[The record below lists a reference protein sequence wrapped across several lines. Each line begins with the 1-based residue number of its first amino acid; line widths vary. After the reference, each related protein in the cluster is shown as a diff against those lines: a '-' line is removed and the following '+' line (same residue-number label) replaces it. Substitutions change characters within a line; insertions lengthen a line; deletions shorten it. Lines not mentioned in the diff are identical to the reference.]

1 MEEKI
6 LLLFVYNA
14 AKDIPNAEYGIIYN
28 ASIGVLMVDITCN
41 PPKMSPLTKQ
51 YMNLLDIKSLIL
63 FLNINSSVIGAYI
76 ATLNNIYSGAISISF
91 LTDSS
96 LPAMPP
102 LVITVSIRLL
112 TIIIPKPSSQYL
124 NDNSR
129 FSDIFLL
136 KKFLKSLI
144 NVSL

>member
-1 MEEKI
+1 
-6 LLLFVYNA
+6 
-14 AKDIPNAEYGIIYN
+14 
-28 ASIGVLMVDITCN
+28 MVDITCN
-41 PPKMSPLTKQ
+41 PPKIIPLTRQ

-96 LPAMPP
+96 LPAMSP
-102 LVITVSIRLL
+102 LLITVSIRLL